1 MSEDIQD
8 AIDIS
13 PDNDKQVQCNLLVK
27 SAPLFDH
34 FTRDSDVKLC
44 AGFSDSS
51 TFRLFFD
58 QLAKTAQY
66 MHYWKSMT
74 NAVKDLSSPRDR
86 KNVNLRKSR
95 TRVFTCHDASSSRT
109 NYRWFS
115 FLIWC
120 IKYCWQVKFSPL
132 GLSSCLKNLDGWYFG
147 LTEMLFEG
155 TFQPAFE
162 SIIYAAQLSLTAQK
176 YL

>member
-44 AGFSDSS
+44 TGFSDSS
-51 TFRLFFD
+51 TFRLFD

-109 NYRWFS
+109 NYR
-115 FLIWC
+115 
-120 IKYCWQVKFSPL
+120 
-132 GLSSCLKNLDGWYFG
+132 
-147 LTEMLFEG
+147 
-155 TFQPAFE
+155 
-162 SIIYAAQLSLTAQK
+162 
-176 YL
+176 